1 MPLSAQQS
9 FRHIVLSAVVA
20 GLITGLVVTLVQ
32 VFTTVPLIAKAEV
45 YEKAAEAQPSA
56 ESVQAAPADVHHD
69 HAAHD
74 HGAGDHHGASTWEP
88 KDGFERTFY
97 TGVATV
103 LAAIGYALLLGACF
117 SQMQSVG
124 WLTGLGLGLAGF
136 IVFQLA
142 PAIGLPPEPPGA
154 PVAELMPRQLWW
166 FGTVVATA
174 LALGAW
180 FYARNHSKLIWIPV
194 GVLLLLLPHLIGAPQ
209 STEGQTVVPQE
220 LARNFAIAAL
230 LTAAVFWLVLGG
242 IEGYLFGKF
251 SRRA

>member
-20 GLITGLVVTLVQ
+20 GLITGLVVTLLQ

-45 YEKAAEAQPSA
+45 YEKAAEAQLSA
-56 ESVQAAPADVHHD
+56 ESVQVEPADVHHD

-74 HGAGDHHGASTWEP
+74 NDGDHHGASAWEP

-117 SQMQSVG
+117 SQMQLVG
-124 WLTGLGLGLAGF
+124 WRTGLGLGVAGF

-142 PAIGLPPEPPGA
+142 PAIGLPPEPPGVL
-154 PVAELMPRQLWW
+154 VAELVPRQVWW

-194 GVLLLLLPHLIGAPQ
+194 GVMLLLLPHVIGAPQ
-209 STEGQTVVPQE
+209 AAEGQSVVPQE
-220 LARNFAIAAL
+220 LTRNFAIAAL

-242 IEGYLFGKF
+242 IEGYLFSKF